1 MAKPTSQ
8 DVTQLLR
15 AMGDGDG
22 DGQVARRLLP
32 LVYDELRHVADR
44 YMRRQPGN
52 HTLQATALVNE
63 AYMRLVE
70 QDDATWANRAHFMGV
85 AAKAMRTI
93 LIDHARRK
101 HAAKRGG
108 GAAVIALD
116 EGAVLDDKSPVDLLA
131 IDDALTRFAESYP
144 DKAKVVEL
152 RFFGGLNV
160 EESARVLD
168 SSTATIKRDWR
179 MAKAWLK
186 RELSET
192 DGDDER
198 SD

>member
-1 MAKPTSQ
+1 M
-8 DVTQLLR
+8 
-15 AMGDGDG
+15 
-22 DGQVARRLLP
+22 
-32 LVYDELRHVADR
+32 ADR
-44 YMRRQPGN
+44 YMRRQPSN

-70 QDDATWANRAHFMGV
+70 QADATWENRAHFMGV

-108 GAAVIALD
+108 GAPVGLLE
-116 EGAVLDDKSPVDLLA
+116 EGAVFDQQSPVDLLA
-131 IDDALTRFAESYP
+131 IDEALRRFAELYP
-144 DKAKVVEL
+144 DRARVVEL

-160 EESARVLD
+160 EETARVLD
-168 SSTATIKRDWR
+168 SSSATVKRDWR

-192 DGDDER
+192 EGDDEQ